1 MKVTEL
7 KVGNI
12 YKVNKKSNL
21 YPIYVKYK
29 DGKEKEVI
37 KLLSFH
43 DKGTWININNLRPEH
58 CVTKDS
64 SYIFIAKEKL
74 RLYGKVKLTAY
85 KFWCIEH
92 AEFFYF
98 KSKKLRFLTE
108 AI

>member
-29 DGKEKEVI
+29 NSKENEIV
-37 KLLSFH
+37 KLINFH
-43 DKGTWININNLRPEH
+43 DKGTWINANALRPKC
-58 CVTKDS
+58 CVSKDS
-64 SYIFIAKEKL
+64 KYIFIDKEKL